1 MGILL
6 DEKLTFRIHVDY
18 ICKKLS
24 KSLFCLLRAKSLL
37 NDRALRTLYFAIFH
51 SHLLYCANI
60 IGCASKSDIKKIS
73 ILQKKAIRLI
83 SGSNYNAHTKP
94 ILKKLNNLPFDDILY
109 EQKMIFMYAVYNNY
123 SPPSFTNTWIKN
135 NTREQLYELRNVDN
149 YSICCRNI
157 DLKASKNFLC
167 TLFLKPGMSPVT
179 FDFMVILPLLKL
191 C

>member
-1 MGILL
+1 MYSTGYTWRRQSNVLVFNSNEIGKDDNPENIVPLERVHNGAILAENQCYKYLGILL
-6 DEKLTFRIHVDY
+6 DEKLTFRIQVDY

-94 ILKKLNNLPFDDILY
+94 I
-109 EQKMIFMYAVYNNY
+109 
-123 SPPSFTNTWIKN
+123 
-135 NTREQLYELRNVDN
+135 
-149 YSICCRNI
+149 
-157 DLKASKNFLC
+157 
-167 TLFLKPGMSPVT
+167 
-179 FDFMVILPLLKL
+179 
-191 C
+191 